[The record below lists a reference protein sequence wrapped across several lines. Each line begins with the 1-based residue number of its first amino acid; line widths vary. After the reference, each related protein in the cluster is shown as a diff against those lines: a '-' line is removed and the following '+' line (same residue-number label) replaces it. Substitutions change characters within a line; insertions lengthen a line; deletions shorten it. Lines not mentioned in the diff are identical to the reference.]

1 MSLAHMRARARYS
14 RLADE
19 VTDRVCEMLDHL
31 AHKEDVRRH
40 VDTVFR
46 ALADVRQGTQVYVP
60 SVDAHA
66 RVSEILDAIA
76 DGATPRQV
84 CRRFGISRR
93 TYYRYRAILGRNMSY
108 TACTEVGSAPSAP
121 RDGGP

>member
-1 MSLAHMRARARYS
+1 MSLGNLRARARYS
-14 RLADE
+14 QLADD

-31 AHKEDVRRH
+31 AHPEDVRRH
-40 VDTVFR
+40 VDTVLR

-108 TACTEVGSAPSAP
+108 GE
-121 RDGGP
+121 

>member
-46 ALADVRQGTQVYVP
+46 ALADVRHGQKVYVP
-60 SVDAHA
+60 SLDACA
-66 RVSEILDAIA
+66 RVADILDAIA
-76 DGATPRQV
+76 GGASMRQV
-84 CRRFGISRR
+84 CRRCGISRR
-93 TYYRYRAILGRNMSY
+93 TYYRYRAMLVKRGLGRNMSY
-108 TACTEVGSAPSAP
+108 GE
-121 RDGGP
+121 